1 MVDQILNSK
10 QAKRLFEENSV
21 YIDGSDIV
29 TVKRAQELFEKDVV
43 DYADKINSK
52 GIKGIDYCGFMGM
65 ITAHNIKVIS
75 AGREIY

>member
-29 TVKRAQELFEKDVV
+29 TVKRAQELFGKTVV
-43 DYADKINSK
+43 DYADKITHK
-52 GIKGIDYCGFMGM
+52 GIKGIDYCGFMEM
-65 ITAHNIKVIS
+65 ITAHNVNVIS
-75 AGREIY
+75 AGKEVY